1 MEKINAQDLIS
12 KVVKKNRRYEIIII
26 WLIVFVV
33 FLAARA
39 KADTY
44 EEAKGHITTSLHIV
58 DIVYGGNNLYSPEM
72 VDLLLLTLSV
82 ESDFCRNN
90 NGVGSGGEGAY
101 QLNFRNVEDIYKN
114 FLKYKKQNKLLLKA
128 NHYKS
133 DASLKYD
140 LTNNFD
146 YATVI
151 AAIHY
156 KRRLKTWLPSTPWEA
171 AYTWKQVYNTRLGK
185 GTAKEAYLKYKKY
198 CK

>member
-1 MEKINAQDLIS
+1 MNIRK
-12 KVVKKNRRYEIIII
+12 YETFII
-26 WLIVFVV
+26 WFFALLLFFISE
-33 FLAARA
+33 A

-44 EEAKGHITTSLHIV
+44 EEVKGHITTTLNIV
-58 DIVYGGNNLYSPEM
+58 DIVYGGDPLYSPEM

-101 QLNFRNVEDIYKN
+101 QLNLRNAEDIYKN

-146 YATVI
+146 YATVL

-156 KRRLKTWLPSTPWEA
+156 KRRLKSWIPSTPWEA

-185 GTAKEAYLKYKKY
+185 GNAKEAYKKY
-198 CK
+198 NKYCRHDFLTELEKLGG